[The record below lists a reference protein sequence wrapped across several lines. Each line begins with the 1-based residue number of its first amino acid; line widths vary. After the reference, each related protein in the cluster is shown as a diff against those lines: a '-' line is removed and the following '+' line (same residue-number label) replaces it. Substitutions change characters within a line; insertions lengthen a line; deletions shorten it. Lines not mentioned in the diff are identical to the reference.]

1 MKIFEMLVDEAAGL
15 ERKRI
20 KAKLFGEL
28 AGKKRLDKSGCV
40 FGLGEGRS
48 KEAIVRVLGRLVKG
62 VIGLGAGRMGIV

>member
-1 MKIFEMLVDEAAGL
+1 MKIFEMLVDKAAGL

-40 FGLGEGRS
+40 FGLGERGAE
-48 KEAIVRVLGRLVKG
+48 EAIVGVLGRLVKG
-62 VIGLGAGRMGIV
+62 VIGLGAGWMGIV